1 MLTHIDLSESDKKKK
16 VLIIGDSVSEGMG
29 VFYKQLLPGFTVHR
43 LSTDCPVTDKY
54 YFCILDFAL
63 LQARQSYDVICFTP
77 CIDCNESPKDLEQ
90 SLSTVINKIKSAHSD
105 AKLVFVAHSM
115 VNPQTAGKDKNL
127 KIYGCNK
134 QLQVLSSETG
144 GVFVDLGTLSERIA
158 TDHTSDG
165 VLFTDMGYKKLA
177 FEVIK
182 YIK

>member
-1 MLTHIDLSESDKKKK
+1 MLTHIDLSESANKKR
-16 VLIIGDSVSEGMG
+16 VLIIGDSVSGGMG

-77 CIDCNESPKDLEQ
+77 CIDYSQSPKALELA
-90 SLSTVINKIKSAHSD
+90 LSSVVKKIKSVHLQ
-105 AKLVFVAHSM
+105 AKLVFVAHTM
-115 VNPQTAGKDKNL
+115 VNPQAAGKDKNL

-144 GVFVDLGTLSERIA
+144 GVFVDLGTLSERLVL
-158 TDHTSDG
+158 DHTADG
-165 VLFTDMGYKKLA
+165 VLFTDAGYKKLA